1 MSKLHIKE
9 LWSCLSTMDTNSNES
24 LMNLSE
30 IYVLWKYDG
39 ILLIIIIITIVIIL
53 VLIIVPLIFII
64 IIIINNNNVSNK
76 SIKLHAIYAGI
87 RAPST
92 VVS

>member
-1 MSKLHIKE
+1 MI
-9 LWSCLSTMDTNSNES
+9 MDTNSNES

-39 ILLIIIIITIVIIL
+39 ILLIIIITIVIIL
-53 VLIIVPLIFII
+53 VLIIVSLIFII

-87 RAPST
+87 RAPNT